1 MKAESRNF
9 RFHPSAF
16 ILVSRAPRIWTF
28 LNSLKS
34 GFSTTGSS
42 SIRRALYRKFET
54 LSLAKE
60 ISPVGKGVNRMW
72 CLLAVQLAA
81 TFAVDS

>member
-1 MKAESRNF
+1 LRAWHLDLFEQPEIRFFNTALRLSAELC
-9 RFHPSAF
+9 
-16 ILVSRAPRIWTF
+16 I
-28 LNSLKS
+28 
-34 GFSTTGSS
+34 G
-42 SIRRALYRKFET
+42 KFET

-60 ISPVGKGVNRMW
+60 ISPVRKGVNRMW

>member
-1 MKAESRNF
+1 MFDS
-9 RFHPSAF
+9 PSAGF
-16 ILVSRAPRIWTF
+16 VNIHRARG
-28 LNSLKS
+28 N
-34 GFSTTGSS
+34 
-42 SIRRALYRKFET
+42 FET
-54 LSLAKE
+54 PFGLAKE

>member
-1 MKAESRNF
+1 MKAESRIF

-16 ILVSRAPRIWTF
+16 ILFAARISVF

-34 GFSTTGSS
+34 DFSTTGSS
-42 SIRRALYRKFET
+42 SIRRALDCEFET

-81 TFAVDS
+81 IFAVDS